1 MPQLRIPPHNIEA
14 EQAVLGALMLDKDA
28 IFQIVDYVFADDFYQ
43 PKHAIIYDAMRDLF
57 TRNEPVDLLA
67 VVNRLKEKKS
77 LTEIGGKDYLMDL
90 IDTTPSSSSV
100 SYYGQIIKK
109 KRLLRDL
116 ISASA
121 HIGDLGYNEEREA
134 EDILDEAEKRI
145 FRITQRSV
153 RQSFIELKNV
163 LEEAFARID
172 KLSKGGDA
180 LRGVSTGFKDL
191 DSILSGL
198 QKSDLIMLAA
208 RPSLGK
214 TTLALDIACNAA
226 LQQNVPVGIFSLE
239 MSQDQLVD
247 RVLASQSGV
256 TLWKIR
262 TGNLRDKDFGD
273 LQQAFGTL
281 SKAPIFIDDTNSA
294 SVLQIRA
301 MARRL
306 QSEKGLGLVIV
317 DYIQL
322 LESRAENRVQQ
333 VSEISRALK
342 GLARELDI
350 PVLVLSQL
358 SRAIEHRGGEAKP
371 KLSDLRE
378 SGCLAGDTSI
388 MRADTGELVPIQN
401 LVGQKD
407 IPIFSLNEE
416 QKIEVKTIS
425 NVFSS
430 GRKKLFELKTRSGR
444 TIKASANHPFLTIEG
459 WQRLDKLEAGKHL
472 AITFISEQKRNF
484 AFASTTVFSS
494 SYSPLLQTKNIS
506 LLYSPYMA
514 NKIHWDE
521 IVSIAPLGV
530 EKVFDATVPDTHSFV
545 ANDFIVHNSLEQDAD
560 VVLFIHREDK
570 INEQSKRKNIAD
582 IIIAKHRNGPTGQIS
597 LYFNGKAVR
606 FEALDTDHKDMAA
619 PQSDDFFETLEE
631 SAN

>member
-1 MPQLRIPPHNIEA
+1 MPELRIPPHNIEA

-28 IFQIVDYVFADDFYQ
+28 IFQIVDYVFPEDFYQ
-43 PKHAIIYDAMRDLF
+43 PKHNLIYEAMRDLF
-57 TRNEPVDLLA
+57 TRREPVDLLA
-67 VVNRLKEKKS
+67 VVNRLKEKKR
-77 LTEIGGKDYLMDL
+77 LTEIGGKDYLMEL
-90 IDTTPSSSSV
+90 VEMTPASSSV

-121 HIGDLGYNEEREA
+121 QIAELGYNEEREA

-172 KLSKGGDA
+172 KLSKGGNA
-180 LRGVSTGFKDL
+180 LRGVATGFKDL
-191 DSILSGL
+191 DNILSGL
-198 QKSDLIMLAA
+198 QKSDLVMLAA

-226 LQQNVPVGIFSLE
+226 LGQNVPVGIFSLE

-262 TGNLRDKDFGD
+262 TGNLRDNDFTA
-273 LQQAFGTL
+273 LQQAFGAL
-281 SKAPIFIDDTNSA
+281 SKAPIFIDDTNST

-306 QSEKGLGLVIV
+306 QSEKGLGLIIV

-378 SGCLAGDTSI
+378 SG
-388 MRADTGELVPIQN
+388 
-401 LVGQKD
+401 
-407 IPIFSLNEE
+407 
-416 QKIEVKTIS
+416 
-425 NVFSS
+425 
-430 GRKKLFELKTRSGR
+430 
-444 TIKASANHPFLTIEG
+444 
-459 WQRLDKLEAGKHL
+459 
-472 AITFISEQKRNF
+472 
-484 AFASTTVFSS
+484 
-494 SYSPLLQTKNIS
+494 
-506 LLYSPYMA
+506 
-514 NKIHWDE
+514 
-521 IVSIAPLGV
+521 
-530 EKVFDATVPDTHSFV
+530 
-545 ANDFIVHNSLEQDAD
+545 SLEQDAD

-570 INEQSKRKNIAD
+570 IKENSNRKNIAD

-606 FEALDTDHKDMAA
+606 FEALDTDHKDMAVT
-619 PQSDDFFETLEE
+619 QSDDFFETLEE
-631 SAN
+631 SMD